1 MICHYAYQRAADAPV
16 QEGYFSLESTQDMQV
31 SGAIY
36 RRFNIQW
43 QMLGEQTVTTF
54 TPMAGRFPN
63 LVVTINVP
71 LPKEAKL
78 LPSPFGLLAGGK

>member
-1 MICHYAYQRAADAPV
+1 MRLCRG
-16 QEGYFSLESTQDMQV
+16 GYFSLESTKAMQV

-54 TPMAGRFPN
+54 TPMIGRFPN
-63 LVVTINVP
+63 LVVTVNVP
-71 LPKEAKL
+71 LPKDTKL
-78 LPSPFGLLAGGK
+78 LPSPLGLLAGGK